1 MSDQSPIFG
10 IRSAAVSDV
19 EHGHRFM
26 PKFNQ
31 EGLIPAIVTDAVS
44 GDVLMFAW
52 MNAEALARSIDT
64 RQAWFWSR
72 SRKAFWRKGEDSG
85 NTLAIV
91 EMRTDCDQDVV
102 LIRATLAGAGVAC
115 HTGARSCFYRTISLG
130 TGASDSDNAATAVAP
145 SGGNPRDIA
154 LVDAPAVPKQ

>member
-10 IRSAAVSDV
+10 TRSAAASDI

-26 PKFNQ
+26 PKFDQ
-31 EGLIPAIVTDAVS
+31 DGLIPAIVTDAVS

-102 LIRATLAGAGVAC
+102 LIQATLAGAGVAC

-154 LVDAPAVPKQ
+154 LVDAPAAPKQ